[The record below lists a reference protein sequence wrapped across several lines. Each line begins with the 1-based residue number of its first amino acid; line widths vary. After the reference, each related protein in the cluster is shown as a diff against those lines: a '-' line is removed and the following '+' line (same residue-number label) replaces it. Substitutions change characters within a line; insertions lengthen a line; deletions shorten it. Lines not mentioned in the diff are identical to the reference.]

1 MGASTNPEEAV
12 MNPFLAEMY
21 VSQRLALAQEQTRW
35 RSDRPARRRPGRARR
50 FKMMAWRPRRTP
62 VASVVG

>member
-21 VSQRLALAQEQTRW
+21 VSQRLALAQE
-35 RSDRPARRRPGRARR
+35 RPGGARNGRRATAGRARR
-50 FKMMAWRPRRTP
+50 FKLMAWRPRRTP